1 MAGYLILDSER
12 LDEDAYAE
20 FIERVA
26 ESAEAHGGKYL
37 ARGGA
42 TEVLEGDWTPHRVV
56 VIEFDSAESAKNW
69 VQRPELMELRAKAV
83 KVNMMITVE
92 GV

>member
-26 ESAEAHGGKYL
+26 ESAEAHGGRYL

-56 VIEFDSAESAKNW
+56 VNMTYETNVVMGVMDESW
-69 VQRPELMELRAKAV
+69 DIGRQLIIDRE
-83 KVNMMITVE
+83 
-92 GV
+92 